1 MALRTLLGL
10 HGPIQGLA
18 HVGDLIQGCQLK
30 LTNAD
35 LLAVHVKVLVV
46 AMQEIHRRH
55 PGNRAFGLQHFH
67 EERVGILDAGNLLQG
82 GNRLL
87 VILGAGGRLEID
99 GVAQDRGQHHAG
111 NLRVDPDASALVQ
124 IRQHGAGAADRHGAE
139 KNGAVGGDIA
149 NLVVVNHGQQF
160 GLGEV
165 VRGLG
170 QIVVID
176 QRNLLSRSVRH
187 LLRC

>member
-1 MALRTLLGL
+1 M
-10 HGPIQGLA
+10 
-18 HVGDLIQGCQLK
+18 
-30 LTNAD
+30 NSAD
-35 LLAVHVKVLVV
+35 LLA
-46 AMQEIHRRH
+46 IHREICKRSLKGFVRTFWKTLE
-55 PGNRAFGLQHFH
+55 PTTPLAWGWA
-67 EERVGILDAGNLLQG
+67 LDAICAH
-82 GNRLL
+82 NRLL